1 MSVDITPI
9 MNALVAVVAAC
20 ILGLSPF
27 VAPAIINYFKISKD
41 SVLATRVETGVKALA
56 QVGVAE
62 ATSLGQHNDVIT
74 SSHPAVVKALTQASA
89 GFTAAQSALGITDAT
104 IAQRVAGQMTALLT
118 PAPITLTPS
127 VKVS

>member
-9 MNALVAVVAAC
+9 MNALVAAIAAC

-27 VAPAIINYFKISKD
+27 VAPAIISYFKISKD
-41 SVLATRVETGVKALA
+41 SALAIRVQTGVNALA

-62 ATSLGQHNDVIT
+62 ATSLGEHNDVIT
-74 SSHPAVVKALTQASA
+74 SSHPAVIKALTQASA
-89 GFTAAQSALGITDAT
+89 GFTAAQTTLGITDAT

-118 PAPITLTPS
+118 PPPITLTPT